1 MRECHWVPLAGAS
14 QPNPN
19 RQQVGVIKRREGP
32 INSLTWFKACTTA
45 IFGTVLQPL
54 ASPIISLT
62 SFINI
67 KIFLDV
73 NHEGVAELLRFKVCF
88 LIFTGLSSQKSYW
101 RSLILDS
108 VEHLQLPRKNRR
120 SSWMSLRASKLLRT
134 LMCFKEIRTMD
145 DRVKCKSIR
154 HLSRIEQPEA
164 VVLMHLL

>member
-1 MRECHWVPLAGAS
+1 VRECHWVPLAGAS

-19 RQQVGVIKRREGP
+19 RQQVDVIKRREGP

-88 LIFTGLSSQKSYW
+88 LIFISLSS
-101 RSLILDS
+101 L
-108 VEHLQLPRKNRR
+108 KNY
-120 SSWMSLRASKLLRT
+120 SWMSLRASKLLRT
-134 LMCFKEIRTMD
+134 LMCFKELERWMIG
-145 DRVKCKSIR
+145 
-154 HLSRIEQPEA
+154 
-164 VVLMHLL
+164 

>member
-88 LIFTGLSSQKSYW
+88 LIFISLSS
-101 RSLILDS
+101 L
-108 VEHLQLPRKNRR
+108 KNY
-120 SSWMSLRASKLLRT
+120 SWMSLRASKLLRT

>member
-14 QPNPN
+14 QPNPT

-32 INSLTWFKACTTA
+32 INSLTRFKACTTA

-73 NHEGVAELLRFKVCF
+73 IHEVAELLWFKVCF
-88 LIFTGLSSQKSYW
+88 LIFTGLSSLKSHLI
-101 RSLILDS
+101 SLILEFRRD
-108 VEHLQLPRKNRR
+108 EPLQLPGKSRR
-120 SSWMSLRASKLLRT
+120 SSWMSLRATKLLRT
-134 LMCFKEIRTMD
+134 LMCFKELERWMIG
-145 DRVKCKSIR
+145 
-154 HLSRIEQPEA
+154 
-164 VVLMHLL
+164 

>member
-32 INSLTWFKACTTA
+32 INSLTRFKACTTA

-73 NHEGVAELLRFKVCF
+73 IHEVAEILWFKVCF
-88 LIFTGLSSQKSYW
+88 LIFTGLSSLKSHLI
-101 RSLILDS
+101 SLILEFRRD
-108 VEHLQLPRKNRR
+108 EHLQLPGKSRR
-120 SSWMSLRASKLLRT
+120 SSWMSLRATKLLRT
-134 LMCFKEIRTMD
+134 LMCFKELERWMIG
-145 DRVKCKSIR
+145 
-154 HLSRIEQPEA
+154 
-164 VVLMHLL
+164 

>member
-1 MRECHWVPLAGAS
+1 
-14 QPNPN
+14 
-19 RQQVGVIKRREGP
+19 
-32 INSLTWFKACTTA
+32 LTWFKACTTA

-73 NHEGVAELLRFKVCF
+73 NHEVAELLWFKVCF
-88 LIFTGLSSQKSYW
+88 LTFTGLSSLKSYW

-108 VEHLQLPRKNRR
+108 VEHLQLPRKSRR

>member
-1 MRECHWVPLAGAS
+1 VRECHWVPLAGAS

-32 INSLTWFKACTTA
+32 INSLTRFKACTTA

-73 NHEGVAELLRFKVCF
+73 IHEVAELLWFKVCF
-88 LIFTGLSSQKSYW
+88 LIFTGLSSLKSHLI
-101 RSLILDS
+101 SLILEFRRD
-108 VEHLQLPRKNRR
+108 EPLQLPGKSRR
-120 SSWMSLRASKLLRT
+120 SSWMSLRATKLLRT
-134 LMCFKEIRTMD
+134 LMCFKELERWMIG
-145 DRVKCKSIR
+145 
-154 HLSRIEQPEA
+154 
-164 VVLMHLL
+164 

>member
-19 RQQVGVIKRREGP
+19 RQQVDVIKRREGP

-88 LIFTGLSSQKSYW
+88 LIFISLSS
-101 RSLILDS
+101 L
-108 VEHLQLPRKNRR
+108 KNY
-120 SSWMSLRASKLLRT
+120 SWMSLRASKLLRT

-164 VVLMHLL
+164 AVLICFKHGTISCLMN